1 MVSKLGD
8 NYGSIIHGN
17 DLQTHVYTTPYAA
30 QRPVSRMSL
39 AAAFLF
45 AVGLMIL
52 AVASNGNI
60 SGERIQSETNFNKI
74 ESSLDNIRTA
84 KGERSFPKK
93 LAPYDFSPRF
103 TNNGKST

>member
-1 MVSKLGD
+1 MDQLFMVMIYKHTYILLHMLHRG
-8 NYGSIIHGN
+8 
-17 DLQTHVYTTPYAA
+17 QC
-30 QRPVSRMSL
+30 QEQSL

-52 AVASNGNI
+52 AVASNGNV

-103 TNNGKST
+103 TNNGKTT